1 MGQVPFFDDLPRSGL
16 DNLIKPEIEGKG
28 IVTGKAEAQRGLA
41 LHRDRQ
47 GAEAGG
53 VSRKSGSLKTL
64 DR

>member
-1 MGQVPFFDDLPRSGL
+1 
-16 DNLIKPEIEGKG
+16 
-28 IVTGKAEAQRGLA
+28 VTGKAEAQRGLA